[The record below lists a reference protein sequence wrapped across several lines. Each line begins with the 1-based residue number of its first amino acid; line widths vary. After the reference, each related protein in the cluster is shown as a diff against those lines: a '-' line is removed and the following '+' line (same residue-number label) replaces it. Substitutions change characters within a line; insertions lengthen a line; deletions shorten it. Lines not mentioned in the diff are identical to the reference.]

1 MAHGGDEDDE
11 TRYFGTPYDRETYL
25 KLHERKK
32 LEDDEMD
39 QLAVQYPPSSYGAPY
54 MSDSYKDMR
63 KYLYTHKPEA
73 ETEHALVAC
82 AHSTRPEQCM
92 VARRNMMIANPT
104 WPITT
109 KQRLQA
115 LGRTPFLPAYDGN
128 RPPGFTSLLARRL
141 TSHPIT
147 GEATRTKEAVN
158 VQKRPP
164 KPQLLL
170 KNSGGKSRKPYQKNR
185 KSRRKIRKSRKNKQ
199 K

>member
-1 MAHGGDEDDE
+1 MTWLNRRFNIRRRG
-11 TRYFGTPYDRETYL
+11 
-25 KLHERKK
+25 
-32 LEDDEMD
+32 M
-39 QLAVQYPPSSYGAPY
+39 APY

-63 KYLYTHKPEA
+63 KYLFTHKPEA

-82 AHSTRPEQCM
+82 THSVRPEQCV

-128 RPPGFTSLLARRL
+128 RTPGFTSLLARRL
-141 TSHPIT
+141 TSNPT
-147 GEATRTKEAVN
+147 TRQATKEAVD

-170 KNSGGKSRKPYQKNR
+170 TNSGGKSRKSYRKNR
-185 KSRRKIRKSRKNKQ
+185 KSCRKIRKSRKNKQ

>member
-11 TRYFGTPYDRETYL
+11 TRYFGTPYEREKYL

-32 LEDDEMD
+32 LEDNEMA

-63 KYLYTHKPEA
+63 KYLFEHQPQAQAEEA
-73 ETEHALVAC
+73 QTERALVAC

-92 VARRNMMIANPT
+92 AARENMMLVNPT

-109 KQRLQA
+109 KQRLQV

-128 RPPGFTSLLARRL
+128 RLPGFTSLLARRL

-147 GEATRTKEAVN
+147 GQATRTKEAVN

-164 KPQLLL
+164 
-170 KNSGGKSRKPYQKNR
+170 
-185 KSRRKIRKSRKNKQ
+185 
-199 K
+199 